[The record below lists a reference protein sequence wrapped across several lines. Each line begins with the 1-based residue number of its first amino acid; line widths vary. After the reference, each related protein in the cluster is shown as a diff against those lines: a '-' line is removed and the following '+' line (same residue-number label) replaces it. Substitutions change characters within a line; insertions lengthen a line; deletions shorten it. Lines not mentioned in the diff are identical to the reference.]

1 MKYNYFDPKFID
13 KIYESVFDKNDV
25 LNFIKGFVKYLKIDD
40 YLSDVVF
47 KYLKK
52 GNLAIYNRKTKVVSV
67 SLEAIIDDAKALCEE
82 NVPDKILFINI
93 MIILTLVHEITHI
106 NQVAHMKDNNPISMI
121 LKRDFTLIDILT
133 PEEYEYYYGYFTC
146 ERDAII
152 TSLEYVLYLLKNILK
167 QEKMFNYFFEILSDN
182 LTNGYEIKRKKE
194 ISPIQIIN
202 KRFSKKTFPSL
213 TYLDIYD
220 SLKYGLPLSKDKLD
234 NFTENK
240 KLIIIQKINLH

>member
-1 MKYNYFDPKFID
+1 
-13 KIYESVFDKNDV
+13 
-25 LNFIKGFVKYLKIDD
+25 
-40 YLSDVVF
+40 
-47 KYLKK
+47 
-52 GNLAIYNRKTKVVSV
+52 
-67 SLEAIIDDAKALCEE
+67 
-82 NVPDKILFINI
+82 
-93 MIILTLVHEITHI
+93 
-106 NQVAHMKDNNPISMI
+106 
-121 LKRDFTLIDILT
+121 
-133 PEEYEYYYGYFTC
+133 
-146 ERDAII
+146 
-152 TSLEYVLYLLKNILK
+152 
-167 QEKMFNYFFEILSDN
+167 MFNYFFEILADN